1 MHKSLSL
8 NVDLCTFAAVIS
20 NQRTHIPIYNTTINI
35 MFHLLQIDEQAA
47 DSIIASRTEKLAAVG
62 EELANGNIH
71 LDQIISQ
78 LINWSMDMG
87 RHIIAAIVVYFIGH
101 YLIKFLNYLLATM
114 LERRKVEVSVQTFVK
129 SFVSILLKVL
139 LIITVVGTL
148 GVNTTSFAALLASFG
163 VAIGMALSGNLQNFA
178 GGIVILFLKPYK
190 VGDWIEAQGTSGTVQ
205 AIQIFHTILLTADG
219 KQIFV
224 PNGAM
229 SSGSITNYTLTPTR
243 LCEWTIGVEY
253 GQDVDKARKTVLDL
267 IKADSRILT
276 DPTPVVWLK
285 ELADSSVVIV
295 ARCWVENANYWTVM
309 FETREKI
316 YNTFNA
322 EGISF
327 PFPQVTVHQA

>member
-1 MHKSLSL
+1 
-8 NVDLCTFAAVIS
+8 
-20 NQRTHIPIYNTTINI
+20 
-35 MFHLLQIDEQAA
+35 MFHLLQVTELVSDTVLASQA
-47 DSIIASRTEKLAAVG
+47 EKLASVG
-62 EELANGNIH
+62 EDLANGNVR
-71 LDQIISQ
+71 LDQVITQ

-101 YLIKFLNYLLATM
+101 YIIKFINYLLATM

-129 SFVSILLKVL
+129 SFISILLKVL

-190 VGDWIEAQGTSGTVQ
+190 VGDFIEAQGTAGTVK

-224 PNGAM
+224 PNGSM
-229 SSGSITNYTLTPTR
+229 SSGSITNYTLTPSR
-243 LCEWTIGVEY
+243 MCEWVIGVEY
-253 GQDVDKARKTVLDL
+253 GEDVEKARQTVLDI
-267 IKADSRILT
+267 IKTDSRVLS
-276 DPTPVVWLK
+276 DPAPVVWLK
-285 ELADSSVVIV
+285 ELNSSSVDIV
-295 ARCWVENANYWTVM
+295 ARCWTENADYWPVM

-316 YNTFNA
+316 YNTFNTK
-322 EGISF
+322 GIGF